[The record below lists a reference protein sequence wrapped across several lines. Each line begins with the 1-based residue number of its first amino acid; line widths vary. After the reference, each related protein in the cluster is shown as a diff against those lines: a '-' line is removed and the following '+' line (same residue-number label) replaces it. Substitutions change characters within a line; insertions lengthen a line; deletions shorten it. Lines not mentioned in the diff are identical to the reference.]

1 MAVFPKIQQSCP
13 YKSQVSSMMDGDICR
28 ICDHQ
33 VVDLTAW
40 TDEERRAFI
49 AGRKESVCVSYRLP
63 LRPALAAAALA
74 AASLPAMAAAQE
86 TAQPPATEAP
96 AAAPAPAAEEDY
108 GDIVGVITIGGI
120 HDPASVEFVSAK
132 ELADIAE
139 VPVTYE
145 DEAPAPPPAATPGT

>member
-13 YKSQVSSMMDGDICR
+13 YKSQVASMMDGDICR

-33 VVDLTAW
+33 VVDLTDW
-40 TDEERRAFI
+40 TDAERQAFI
-49 AGRKESVCVSYRLP
+49 GGRKESVCVTYR

-74 AASLPAMAAAQE
+74 AAALPTMAAAQE
-86 TAQPPATEAP
+86 TTPPATQ
-96 AAAPAPAAEEDY
+96 APAPAEEIET

-120 HDPASVEFVSAK
+120 HDPANVEFLSAE
-132 ELADIAE
+132 ELAAIPE

-145 DEAPAPPPAATPGT
+145 DDAPVPTSPPAAKPGV